1 MSQLPQNNE
10 DFDNNP
16 EYAKLYQADDSQQPE
31 TDGTDDWEQPASEQP
46 PAVQGTQDGKRAANF
61 SLLFGFLS
69 PLSFV
74 LGFWRKWS
82 AGSSRRAGAEHPGYL
97 AGVGS
102 AEARCTCPSGSY
114 SQLAGAM
121 LFHRYR
127 RPLHVYCECLVTN
140 QLTTPSGNSKRRMQ
154 RAPFLNTRNGALCA
168 PHVEQKL

>member
-16 EYAKLYQADDSQQPE
+16 EDAKLYQADDSQQPE

-74 LGFWRKWS
+74 LGFWLLVQGLGESGLQVALAAPVLNILGIWQGWVAQRHGVPAL
-82 AGSSRRAGAEHPGYL
+82 AGRILSW
-97 AGVGS
+97 AGVGIVLALYLFVILFLIS
-102 AEARCTCPSGSY
+102 L
-114 SQLAGAM
+114 SQSL
-121 LFHRYR
+121 
-127 RPLHVYCECLVTN
+127 
-140 QLTTPSGNSKRRMQ
+140 
-154 RAPFLNTRNGALCA
+154 
-168 PHVEQKL
+168 

>member
-74 LGFWRKWS
+74 LGCWS
-82 AGSSRRAGAEHPGYL
+82 LVRGLEESALQVALLAPILNILGIWQGFVARRYGTRA
-97 AGVGS
+97 
-102 AEARCTCPSGSY
+102 SGG
-114 SQLAGAM
+114 LILNGLGLCIFIGIAA
-121 LFHRYR
+121 LI
-127 RPLHVYCECLVTN
+127 LLIVNAL
-140 QLTTPSGNSKRRMQ
+140 SGIN
-154 RAPFLNTRNGALCA
+154 
-168 PHVEQKL
+168 